1 MTYKFSFSSSWK
13 LNMSTPNWH
22 IYLYEKFDSYKANF
36 GLESRRW
43 STRSGRS
50 DIAAQGEQAEH

>member
-22 IYLYEKFDSYKANF
+22 IYLYEKFDSYKEGG
-36 GLESRRW
+36 GLEPW
-43 STRSGRS
+43 TKWASTLFGQSN
-50 DIAAQGEQAEH
+50 

>member
-22 IYLYEKFDSYKANF
+22 IYLYEKFDSYKEGG
-36 GLESRRW
+36 GLEP
-43 STRSGRS
+43 
-50 DIAAQGEQAEH
+50 